1 MNQTN
6 DVKIAMRVSKVSIVV
21 NLLLSALKFAAGI
34 IANSG
39 AMVSDAVHSA
49 SDVLS
54 TFVVMIGIK
63 ISGQAADEKHQY
75 GHEKLECV
83 VAIFLAGIL
92 ALTGLGIGYDGY
104 GRIERALHG
113 DLPAPGILA
122 LVAAVISIA
131 VKEWMYWYTRNSA
144 KKINSPSLMAD
155 AWHHRSDALSSIGSL
170 VGVGGA
176 ILGFKIL
183 DPIAAVVIAIII
195 LKVSY
200 DIAKD
205 AVEKMVD
212 VSCDIET
219 VNEIKKII
227 LEEEGVIKIDSLKT
241 RMFGAKFYVDIDLAV
256 NGDLTLHEAHAIA
269 EKVHDKIENNFPNAK
284 HCMVHVNPH
293 IEDKIIH

>member
-83 VAIFLAGIL
+83 VAIFLAAIL
-92 ALTGLGIGYDGY
+92 AATGLGIGYDGY

-122 LVAAVISIA
+122 LVAAVISIG

-183 DPIAAVVIAIII
+183 DPIAAVVIAVII

-256 NGDLTLHEAHAIA
+256 DGHLTLHEAHAIA
-269 EKVHDKIENNFPNAK
+269 ERVHDKIENSFPNAK

-293 IEDKIIH
+293 IES